1 MALNPHIAYAARQA
15 ALNNALALA
24 NSGTLVIYSG
34 TQPANADTA
43 LAGNTV
49 LSTSTLS
56 NPAFSNAT
64 GGSGSTTTAALTL
77 PANVSASATGTATAI
92 DWGTHGSWCV
102 LGNGL
107 GAETMNGMI
116 DDVRVES
123 VVRSAAYIATQYRNR
138 VGLYAAT

>member
-64 GGSGSTTTAALTL
+64 GGSLTL
-77 PANVSASATGTATAI
+77 PANVSASATGTATWFRI
-92 DWGTHGSWCV
+92 YQSNGTTAVADGSV
-102 LGNGL
+102 GTSSADLIVSTTSFVSGGL
-107 GAETMNGMI
+107 VTFIGTN
-116 DDVRVES
+116 
-123 VVRSAAYIATQYRNR
+123 QYTFA
-138 VGLYAAT
+138 V

>member
-77 PANVSASATGTATAI
+77 PANVSASATGTATWFRI
-92 DWGTHGSWCV
+92 YQSNGTTAVADGSV
-102 LGNGL
+102 GTSSADLIVSTTSFVSGGL
-107 GAETMNGMI
+107 VTFIGTN
-116 DDVRVES
+116 
-123 VVRSAAYIATQYRNR
+123 QYTFA
-138 VGLYAAT
+138 V